1 MNQKLILFSLCA
13 VLLTGCAKEAPE
25 EKPTLRSV
33 EVTTVGKDAITSS
46 FSYSGKAAASKEISV
61 VPTIPGKVMGYHFE
75 VGDTVKENQVLFSVD
90 SATLNDQLRSAE
102 VNYNAAKLS
111 LANTEKTY
119 NNNKVLFEQ
128 GIIAE
133 AEIDQMKLGYE
144 SAKAN
149 IEALEVNMDILKK
162 QIGDCTVTSPMSGV
176 IVSRNIERGSYASPS
191 IPAYV
196 IMDLSTI
203 KVEVGVSEQA
213 VNNIKLGDEVQVNMS
228 AASATPLK
236 GKITT
241 ISPASSQ
248 SGTYTV
254 KIELNNKDGI
264 IKSGMLA
271 DVIFTKEKAENVLV
285 LPANAVIT
293 KNGETYVYVV
303 ENNVAKKTPVTIGI
317 QTGETLEITSDL
329 PVGTQVVTRG
339 QTYISDGEQVEIAS
353 PATPAKGTTEDTAKG
368 TTEDTA
374 KEE

>member
-25 EKPTLRSV
+25 EKPALRSV
-33 EVTTVGKDAITSS
+33 EVATVGKDAISSS

-61 VPTIPGKVMGYHFE
+61 VPTVPGKVMGYHFE
-75 VGDTVKENQVLFSVD
+75 VGDTVRENQVLFSVD
-90 SATLNDQLRSAE
+90 SSTLNDQLRSSE

-111 LANTEKTY
+111 LENTEKTY
-119 NNNKVLFEQ
+119 NNNKILFEQ

-149 IEALEVNMDILKK
+149 IEALEVNLDVLKK
-162 QIGDCTVTSPMSGV
+162 QISDCTVTSPMSGV
-176 IVSRNIERGSYASPS
+176 IVSRNIERGSYASPTV
-191 IPAYV
+191 PAYV

-228 AASATPLK
+228 AASDTPLT
-236 GKITT
+236 GKVST

-254 KIELNNKDGI
+254 KIELNNKDGV

-271 DVIFTKEKAENVLV
+271 DVSFISKKADNVIV
-285 LPANAVIT
+285 LPISTVIT
-293 KNGETYVYVV
+293 KDGENYIYVV

-317 QTGETLEITSDL
+317 QTGEAVEITSDL
-329 PVGTQVVTRG
+329 AEGTQVVTRG
-339 QTYISDGEQVEIAS
+339 QTYLSDGEQVEIANPAS
-353 PATPAKGTTEDTAKG
+353 PATPAEGTK
-368 TTEDTA
+368 EDTA